1 MAETPEE
8 IERAR
13 RAFAR
18 IRQWG
23 DPVLREKARPVDSFD
38 SALADQIA
46 DLQQIMADAD
56 GAGLAATQV
65 GILRRLFVY
74 RLPDDEEPR
83 VIVNPEIVSS
93 GEERQSRLE
102 GCLSL
107 GQARVHV
114 EVERP
119 HEVVVEGRDAQG
131 NPLRIEAAGD
141 HARVLQH
148 ELDHLDGVLMLDRT
162 SREQRRGAVRALR
175 LGERYR
181 PEVSQDEAATRSA
194 DDENGRGAA
203 GGG

>member
-46 DLQQIMADAD
+46 DMQRIMVDAD

-74 RLPDDEEPR
+74 RLPDDEAPR
-83 VIVNPEIVSS
+83 AIVNPEIVDA
-93 GEERQSRLE
+93 GAELESRLE

-131 NPLRIEAAGD
+131 NPLRIEAVGD

-181 PEVSQDEAATRSA
+181 PEVSQDEAAARSA

>member
-1 MAETPEE
+1 MADTPEE
-8 IERAR
+8 IQRSRA
-13 RAFAR
+13 AFAR

-23 DPVLREKARPVDSFD
+23 DPVLREKARPVETFD
-38 SALADQIA
+38 AALADQIA
-46 DLQQIMADAD
+46 DMQQIMVDAD

-74 RLPDDEEPR
+74 RLPDDDDPR
-83 VIVNPEIVSS
+83 VVVNPEIVTA
-93 GEERQSRLE
+93 GEELESRLE

-119 HEVVVEGRDAQG
+119 HEVVVEGRDAAG
-131 NPLRIEAAGD
+131 NPLRIEATGD

-162 SREQRRGAVRALR
+162 SREQRRGAMRALR
-175 LGERYR
+175 LGEAYR
-181 PEVSQDEAATRSA
+181 PVSQDEDAARRT